1 MSKRRNKAQ
10 LLAEAAKDNTISF
23 DSYKKRDQY
32 YNKRVE
38 LIPKTLKQEE
48 YINLLT
54 DPQKFIVFSTG
65 PAGTGKTMM
74 AVLAA
79 IRAFKMQEINKI
91 VVTRPAVGVDDE
103 KHGFLPGDLNAKME
117 PWTRPIMDVFQEYFS
132 PKDITRMLEEQTIEL
147 APLAFQRGRTF
158 KNAWVIL
165 DEAQNVSVNQ
175 MKMALTRIGD
185 GSKMVITGDLQQR
198 DRKYVSDN
206 GLNDFMERLAAQGS
220 NRISVVQ
227 FARKDVMRHPVVE
240 EVLSL
245 YGEE

>member
-1 MSKRRNKAQ
+1 MSKRRNKVQA
-10 LLAEAAKDNTISF
+10 LAEAAKDNTISF
-23 DSYKKRDQY
+23 DNFRKRDQY
-32 YNKRVE
+32 YNKRVD
-38 LIPKTLKQEE
+38 LIPKSLKQEE

-79 IRAFKMQEINKI
+79 VKAYKAGEISKI
-91 VVTRPAVGVDDE
+91 VITRPAVGVDDE

-117 PWTRPIMDVFQEYFS
+117 PWTRPIMDVLQEYFS
-132 PKDITRMLEEQTIEL
+132 PKDLVRMLEEQTIEL

-206 GLNDFMERLAAQGS
+206 GLNDFMERLANNGS
-220 NRISVVQ
+220 NRISVVV
-227 FARKDVMRHPVVE
+227 FSRKDVMRHPVVE
-240 EVLSL
+240 EVLRL

>member
-1 MSKRRNKAQ
+1 MSKRRNKVQA
-10 LLAEAAKDNTISF
+10 LAEAAKDNTISF
-23 DSYKKRDQY
+23 DNFRKRDQY
-32 YNKRVE
+32 YNKRVD
-38 LIPKTLKQEE
+38 LIPKSLKQEE

-79 IRAFKMQEINKI
+79 VKAYKAGEISKI
-91 VVTRPAVGVDDE
+91 VITRPAVGVDDE

-117 PWTRPIMDVFQEYFS
+117 PWTRPIMDVLQEYFS
-132 PKDITRMLEEQTIEL
+132 PKDLVRMLEEQTIEL

-206 GLNDFMERLAAQGS
+206 GLNDFMDRLAEANS
-220 NRISVVQ
+220 SRISVVT
-227 FARKDVMRHPVVE
+227 FSRKDVMRHPVVE
-240 EVLSL
+240 EVLRL